1 MNQHGESEWV
11 KLVKHAQV
19 HGACAVHRFTEHARF
34 RLSVLL
40 LGLAVYVPVFC
51 SMRSHMAWTWVSFHF
66 SKAEPSVQSDLVLTV
81 QYRLGLCT
89 LISQPFCPSELLL
102 STCPNQESHEKG
114 QGLSTKWVIVLI
126 VD

>member
-66 SKAEPSVQSDLVLTV
+66 SKAEQSVQSDLVLTV

-89 LISQPFCPSELLL
+89 LISQPFCPPVNFCCQLALIRSHMRRGRGSQL
-102 STCPNQESHEKG
+102 SG
-114 QGLSTKWVIVLI
+114 
-126 VD
+126 